1 MGGGFVCCN
10 LEAVGPGSYTV
21 RLDHG
26 DEDGDVSQWTAISA
40 SYTDPQCISWA
51 LWGNTHTHL
60 MKPHSQEKLSKSLSW

>member
-1 MGGGFVCCN
+1 MCCN

-51 LWGNTHTHL
+51 LWGNTHT
-60 MKPHSQEKLSKSLSW
+60 PHEASLTGEAFKITQLVKF